1 MNVKHALNA
10 GSILF
15 VTLLSVSLSLQAC
28 AQMDEDGLDDP
39 YAHATQPMTAIRMG
53 ELILRIDEN
62 AIQDGASWYFNIIGL
77 DAILVFDID
86 ADRMR
91 VLIPIEGTDDLSKDE
106 LLRLMQANFDSAL
119 DARYAIAQGQLWGA
133 FIHPLSSLTAE
144 DFLLGIGQTANVVAS
159 FGSSYSSGMF
169 IFGGGD
175 SGEIERKRFLE
186 ELRKQST

>member
-1 MNVKHALNA
+1 
-10 GSILF
+10 
-15 VTLLSVSLSLQAC
+15 
-28 AQMDEDGLDDP
+28 
-39 YAHATQPMTAIRMG
+39 MG
-53 ELILRIDEN
+53 ELILRIDED
-62 AIQDGASWYFNIIGL
+62 AVLDGSTWYFNIIGL
-77 DAILVFDID
+77 DTVLVFDIG

-91 VLIPIEGTDDLSKDE
+91 ILIPIEGTEDLSKDE

-119 DARYAIAQGQLWGA
+119 DARYAIAQGKLWGA
-133 FIHPLSSLTAE
+133 FIHPLSSLTDE
-144 DFLLGIGQTANVVAS
+144 ELLLGIGQTANVVAS